1 MKIKFVTLKTV
12 CIGVIT
18 LASYLNKINAKT
30 SDADSIMS
38 DSTLFRTTGR
48 IVSYGGG
55 DIKDTIWEEYVSNIK
70 SGDTITD
77 LYAINKITKD
87 CNDLNLGYAGSWLK
101 DVIVYTKD
109 GVKYE
114 IEDEGIGYLA
124 IANLVSDSMKVWEV
138 PDSFEYKGK
147 KCYVPYINTR
157 INTRP
162 YNNLNGRNID
172 DENPSWYNVTLT
184 KVVFPCY
191 TQEIS
196 GFSDFVSLE
205 EVVIKEPADDDI
217 IKNDLDDIE
226 LYSNTFSNCP
236 SLKKVVLSEG
246 VTDIGDYCLNN
257 CDNLTEVILP
267 NSLED
272 ISHHVLSQCDKLER
286 IYIPFGVEYIGKE
299 VLSNCPNLKE
309 IIVDPKNPYYD
320 SRENCNA
327 IIDSKTG
334 QLIIGCKGTVIP
346 GSVTSIG
353 ENAFLGSGIETIV
366 IPESVT
372 EIGASAF
379 SGCNKLRS
387 VSLPSSITSINNNTF
402 NCCFE
407 LSSITLPSNLKT
419 IGQGAFAYCTSIT
432 SLTIPASVDSIGMN
446 ICYYCQN
453 LRSIK
458 VENKNPVYDSR
469 NNCNAI
475 IETATDRIVLG
486 IANSSI
492 PKTVK
497 SIDRYAFKTSLI
509 DDVYIPR
516 NVIHIGNGAFS
527 YCKSLTSITV
537 DPRNPVYD
545 SRDNCNA
552 IIETATN
559 TLITGCIRTDI
570 PQSVTI
576 IGKNAFHG
584 CSTPVLLDLPAGIKK
599 IDDCAFT
606 DCYDLRFVILPP
618 SLDYIGD
625 YAFASCKLLNYL
637 RINDIKSWGEVTFG
651 YNNNLNDVVFD
662 SPLKS
667 IGRRAFDRCRSLK
680 SLVLPEG
687 LDTIMSNAF
696 DECDKLEYV
705 RFPSTLKYI
714 GIGAFS
720 DCTVLNS
727 PILPEG
733 LLDLYFGSFAGCHS
747 ITELNIPKS
756 AESKRYNYGS
766 DLRNLRVLKLPSPDA
781 LRNLRMPNCYN
792 LEKIIIK

>member
-1 MKIKFVTLKTV
+1 MKKIIITLKNL
-12 CIGVIT
+12 CLCLT
-18 LASYLNKINAKT
+18 LLTSTNYVNAQTSNADAIT
-30 SDADSIMS
+30 SDSELMRVPEREIGSLA
-38 DSTLFRTTGR
+38 
-48 IVSYGGG
+48 V
-55 DIKDTIWEEYVSNIK
+55 KDTVWEKYVDNIK
-70 SGDTITD
+70 SGDVITD
-77 LYAINKITKD
+77 SYVLDKITKTSSYY
-87 CNDLNLGYAGSWLK
+87 GHAGSWLK
-101 DVIVYTKD
+101 VVIVYTKD

-124 IANLVSDSMKVWEV
+124 IANLISDSIKVWEV
-138 PDSFEYKGK
+138 PDSFEYNGK
-147 KCYVPYINTR
+147 KCYVSYINTR

-162 YNNLNGRNID
+162 YNNINGRNID

-257 CDNLTEVILP
+257 CDNLTEVILS

-286 IYIPFGVEYIGKE
+286 IYIPVGVEYIGKE

-379 SGCNKLRS
+379 AGCNMLRS
-387 VSLPSSITSINNNTF
+387 VSLPSSLTSIKNNTF

-407 LSSITLPSNLKT
+407 LSSITLPLNLKT
-419 IGQGAFAYCTSIT
+419 IGQGAFAYCTSMT

-446 ICYYCQN
+446 ICYYCPN
-453 LRSIK
+453 LQSIK
-458 VENKNPVYDSR
+458 VDRKNPVYDSR

-486 IANSSI
+486 IAGTSI

-497 SIDRYAFKTSLI
+497 SIGSYAFKTSLI
-509 DDVYIPR
+509 DHVYIPR
-516 NVIHIGNGAFS
+516 NVTHIGNGAFS
-527 YCKSLTSITV
+527 YCKSLTSIAV

-559 TLITGCIRTDI
+559 TLIAGCIRTYI

-584 CSTPVLLDLPAGIKK
+584 CSTPVLLDLSDNIKK
-599 IDDCAFT
+599 IDDCAFAE
-606 DCYDLRFVILPP
+606 CYNLNCVILPP

-625 YAFASCKLLNYL
+625 YAFADCKNMSYL
-637 RINDIKSWGEVTFG
+637 RINNVKSWGYYTFG
-651 YNNNLNDVVFD
+651 SNETLNDVVFNA
-662 SPLKS
+662 PLKY
-667 IGRRAFDRCRSLK
+667 IGYSAFSGCSSLN

-687 LDTIMSNAF
+687 LDSIYSDAF
-696 DECDKLEYV
+696 NHCDKLEYV

-720 DCTVLNS
+720 GCTSLNS
-727 PILPEG
+727 PILSEG
-733 LLDLYFGSFAGCHS
+733 LLDLYFGAFADCYS
-747 ITELNIPKS
+747 ITELDIPKS

-766 DLRNLRVLKLPSPDA
+766 DLKNLRVLKLPSPNA
-781 LRNLRMPNCYN
+781 LRYLRMPNCYN